1 MCVSMGVLI
10 RLMTDEA
17 SYERRGIDSRLD
29 YGARRQNA
37 LLWLPTLYNVT
48 VVVVCC
54 TMCTI

>member
-1 MCVSMGVLI
+1 MGVLI